1 MTAIRRRAV
10 PRLLI
15 TLLASVA
22 LLAVACGDTDTDAG
36 PAEDPQ
42 ARSDAAAASAAA
54 SAASAEASA
63 AGAAASA
70 AEATA
75 GESQASA
82 DAAAAAAAEAQATA
96 DAAQATAD
104 LAQATAEGSAADIAA
119 AEAAVAAA
127 QAALTEA
134 QSASQ
139 QAQAAL
145 DAAQSEAA
153 AARAEA
159 AAAAADAQAAQEALQ
174 EALEEAM
181 AAPPPPEPE
190 PEATM
195 AVPSDEIVISV
206 TTEPSTLDAQVV
218 NDRAARV
225 VTGNISEALL
235 FRDRGAQLT
244 PGLAIDWRNVDET
257 TWEFTLRPGVTFH
270 DGSPFNGEAAAYSVN
285 RMVAEDFETQR
296 GSYIRGI
303 AGAEAVD
310 DTTIR
315 VLTDGPN
322 AILLLQMAQVPMVP
336 AGAGDEM
343 NEAPIG
349 TGPYRFVEWNRGES
363 IIAEINPDYWG
374 DGGTIP
380 RFTVRIIPDAQTA
393 LAALQ
398 NGEVHLVL
406 DILPEQVDLVPQFKS
421 VAATEFS
428 YVAFNTFVPEMSS
441 PDVRIAMNMAI
452 DKELLAETIY
462 EGFGRPNQAQHMAPG
477 STGFNPDVGPYPYD
491 PDGARA
497 LLAEAGYA
505 DGFEVTL
512 NIPIGRYLRA
522 EESGRL
528 IAQQLRDVGLDVAL
542 RLWEWNEYRSA
553 GRVPGTEEDALDLK
567 YGWNSNEW
575 FDAAR
580 VASHVTCGGR
590 SSKICDEFV
599 TEQYEIGATIVDQ
612 DTRNAAY
619 QAAWGRLHENPHAI
633 YLLQQDLIYGMSEY
647 LNWEPRLDDEYY
659 VREMSFG

>member
-1 MTAIRRRAV
+1 MTAIRKRAF

-22 LLAVACGDTDTDAG
+22 LLAAACGDTDTDAG
-36 PAEDPQ
+36 PAEDLQ
-42 ARSDAAAASAAA
+42 ARSDAAAANAAA
-54 SAASAEASA
+54 GAAS
-63 AGAAASA
+63 AAASA

-75 GESQASA
+75 GQSQAAA

-96 DAAQATAD
+96 DAAQAAAS
-104 LAQATAEGSAADIAA
+104 LAQATAAGNAEDVAA

-127 QAALTEA
+127 EAALVDA
-134 QSASQ
+134 QSAAEAAQ
-139 QAQAAL
+139 GALEAAQA
-145 DAAQSEAA
+145 EAS

-159 AAAAADAQAAQEALQ
+159 ASAAAEAQATQA
-174 EALEEAM
+174 ALEAAM
-181 AAPPPPEPE
+181 AAPPAPEPE
-190 PEATM
+190 PEM
-195 AVPSDEIVISV
+195 AVPSDEIVIAV

-225 VTGNISEALL
+225 VTGNLFESLL
-235 FRDRGAQLT
+235 FRARNAELS
-244 PGLAIDWRNVDET
+244 PGLAIDWRIVDET
-257 TWEFTLRPGVTFH
+257 TWEFILRPGVTFH
-270 DGSPFNGEAAAYSVN
+270 DGSPFNAEAAAYSVN

-303 AGAEAVD
+303 AGAEVLD
-310 DTTIR
+310 DNTIR

-322 AILLLQMAQVPMVP
+322 AILPLQIAQVPMVP
-336 AGAGDEM
+336 NGAGAEI
-343 NEAPIG
+343 NENPIG
-349 TGPYRFVEWNRGES
+349 TGPYRFVEWNRGQS
-363 IIAEINPDYWG
+363 ITSEINPDYWG
-374 DGGTIP
+374 TAASIP
-380 RFTVRIIPDAQTA
+380 SFTVRVIPDAQTA

-406 DILPEQVDLVPQFKS
+406 DILPEQVGLVPQFKS
-421 VAATEFS
+421 VPATEFS
-428 YVAFNTFVPEMSS
+428 YIAFNTYIPELSS
-441 PDVRIAMNMAI
+441 PEVRIAMNMAI

-462 EGFGRPNQAQHMAPG
+462 EGFARPNQAQHMAPG

-491 PDGARA
+491 PDRARE
-497 LLAEAGYA
+497 LLAAAGYG

-542 RLWEWNEYRSA
+542 RLWEWNEYRGA
-553 GRVPGTEEDALDLK
+553 GRVKGTEPDALDLK

-599 TEQYEIGATIVDQ
+599 TEQYEIGATVVDQ

-619 QAAWGRLHENPHAI
+619 EAAWARLHENPHAI

-647 LNWEPRLDDEYY
+647 LNWDPRLDDEYY
-659 VREMSFG
+659 VSEMSFG

>member
-1 MTAIRRRAV
+1 MTAIRKRAF

-22 LLAVACGDTDTDAG
+22 LLAAACGDTDTDAG
-36 PAEDPQ
+36 PAEDLQ
-42 ARSDAAAASAAA
+42 ARSDAAAANAAA
-54 SAASAEASA
+54 GAAS
-63 AGAAASA
+63 AAASA

-75 GESQASA
+75 GQSQAAA

-96 DAAQATAD
+96 DAAQAAAS
-104 LAQATAEGSAADIAA
+104 LAQATAAGNAEDVAA

-127 QAALTEA
+127 EAALVDA
-134 QSASQ
+134 QSAAEAAQ
-139 QAQAAL
+139 GALEAAQA
-145 DAAQSEAA
+145 EAS

-159 AAAAADAQAAQEALQ
+159 ASAAAEAQATQA
-174 EALEEAM
+174 ALEAAM
-181 AAPPPPEPE
+181 AAPPAPEPE
-190 PEATM
+190 PEM
-195 AVPSDEIVISV
+195 AVPSDEIVIAV

-225 VTGNISEALL
+225 VTGNLFESLL
-235 FRDRGAQLT
+235 FRARNAELS
-244 PGLAIDWRNVDET
+244 PGLAIDWRIVDET
-257 TWEFTLRPGVTFH
+257 TWEFILRPGVTFH
-270 DGSPFNGEAAAYSVN
+270 DGSPFNAEAAAYSVN

-303 AGAEAVD
+303 AGAEVLD
-310 DTTIR
+310 DNTIR

-322 AILLLQMAQVPMVP
+322 AILPLQIAQVPMVP
-336 AGAGDEM
+336 NGAGAEI
-343 NEAPIG
+343 NENPIG
-349 TGPYRFVEWNRGES
+349 TGPYRFVEWNRGQS
-363 IIAEINPDYWG
+363 ITSEINPDYWG
-374 DGGTIP
+374 TAASIP
-380 RFTVRIIPDAQTA
+380 SFTVRVIPDAQTA

-406 DILPEQVDLVPQFKS
+406 DILPEQVGLVPQFKS
-421 VAATEFS
+421 VPATEFS
-428 YVAFNTFVPEMSS
+428 YIAFNTYIPELSS
-441 PDVRIAMNMAI
+441 PEVRIAMNMAI

-462 EGFGRPNQAQHMAPG
+462 EGFARPNQAQHMAPG

-491 PDGARA
+491 PDRARE
-497 LLAEAGYA
+497 LLAEAGYT

-542 RLWEWNEYRSA
+542 RLWEWNEYRGA
-553 GRVPGTEEDALDLK
+553 GRVPGTEPDALDLK

-599 TEQYEIGATIVDQ
+599 TEQYEIGATVVDQ

-619 QAAWGRLHENPHAI
+619 EAAWARLHENPHAI

-647 LNWEPRLDDEYY
+647 LNWDPRLDDEYY
-659 VREMSFG
+659 VSEMSFG

>member
-1 MTAIRRRAV
+1 MKGNRKRAV

-22 LLAVACGDTDTDAG
+22 LLAAACGDTDSDAG
-36 PAEDPQ
+36 PAQDAQ
-42 ARSDAAAASAAA
+42 ARADAA
-54 SAASAEASA
+54 A

-75 GESQASA
+75 GQSQAAA
-82 DAAAAAAAEAQATA
+82 DAAAAAAAQAQATA
-96 DAAQATAD
+96 DAAKAAAD
-104 LAQATAEGSAADIAA
+104 LAQATAAGNAEDVAA
-119 AEAAVAAA
+119 AEAAVTAAEAALAAA
-127 QAALTEA
+127 Q
-134 QSASQ
+134 SA
-139 QAQAAL
+139 
-145 DAAQSEAA
+145 
-153 AARAEA
+153 AEA
-159 AAAAADAQAAQEALQ
+159 AQGALEAAQAEAASAAAEAQATQA
-174 EALEEAM
+174 ALEEAM

-190 PEATM
+190 PAM
-195 AVPSDEIVISV
+195 PVPSDEIVIAV

-225 VTGNISEALL
+225 VTGNLFESLL
-235 FRDRGAQLT
+235 FRARDAQLS
-244 PGLAIDWRNVDET
+244 PGLAIDWRIVDEI
-257 TWEFTLRPGVTFH
+257 TWEFTLRPGVMFH

-303 AGAEAVD
+303 AGAEVVD

-322 AILLLQMAQVPMVP
+322 AILPLQIAQVPMVP
-336 AGAGDEM
+336 NGAGDEI
-343 NEAPIG
+343 NENPIG
-349 TGPYRFVEWNRGES
+349 TGPYRFVEWNRGQS
-363 IIAEINPDYWG
+363 ITSEVNPDYWG
-374 DGGTIP
+374 TAASIP
-380 RFTVRIIPDAQTA
+380 RFIVRVIPDAQTA

-406 DILPEQVDLVPQFKS
+406 DILPEQVGLVPQFKS
-421 VAATEFS
+421 VPATEFS
-428 YVAFNTFVPEMSS
+428 YIAFNTFISELSS
-441 PDVRIAMNMAI
+441 PEVRIAMNLAI

-462 EGFGRPNQAQHMAPG
+462 EGFARPNQAQHMAPG
-477 STGFNPDVGPYPYD
+477 STGFNPDVGSYPYD
-491 PDGARA
+491 PDRARE
-497 LLAEAGYA
+497 LMAEAGYA

-528 IAQQLRDVGLDVAL
+528 IAQQLRDIGLDVAL

-553 GRVPGTEEDALDLK
+553 GRVKGTEEAALDLK

-580 VASHVTCGGR
+580 VASHVTCGGG

-599 TEQYEIGATIVDQ
+599 TEQYEIGATVVDQ
-612 DTRNAAY
+612 DARNAAY
-619 QAAWGRLHENPHAI
+619 QAAWARLHENPHAI
-633 YLLQQDLIYGMSEY
+633 YLLQQDLIYGMSEH
-647 LNWEPRLDDEYY
+647 LNWDPRLDDEYY
-659 VREMSFG
+659 VSEMSFG

>member
-1 MTAIRRRAV
+1 MKGNRKRAV

-22 LLAVACGDTDTDAG
+22 LLAAACGDTDSDAG
-36 PAEDPQ
+36 PAQDAQ
-42 ARSDAAAASAAA
+42 ARADAA
-54 SAASAEASA
+54 A

-75 GESQASA
+75 GQSQAAA
-82 DAAAAAAAEAQATA
+82 DAAAAAAAQAQATA
-96 DAAQATAD
+96 DAAKAAAD
-104 LAQATAEGSAADIAA
+104 LAQATAAGNAEDVAA

-127 QAALTEA
+127 EAALAAA
-134 QSASQ
+134 QSAAEAAQ
-139 QAQAAL
+139 GALEAAQA
-145 DAAQSEAA
+145 EAS

-159 AAAAADAQAAQEALQ
+159 ASAAAKAQATQA
-174 EALEEAM
+174 ALEEAM

-190 PEATM
+190 PAM
-195 AVPSDEIVISV
+195 AVPSDEIVIAV

-225 VTGNISEALL
+225 VTGNLFESLL
-235 FRDRGAQLT
+235 FRARDAQLS
-244 PGLAIDWRNVDET
+244 PGLAIDWRIVDEI
-257 TWEFTLRPGVTFH
+257 TWEFTLRPGVMFH

-303 AGAEAVD
+303 AGAEVVD

-322 AILLLQMAQVPMVP
+322 AILPLQIAQVPMVP
-336 AGAGDEM
+336 NGAGDEI
-343 NEAPIG
+343 NENPIG
-349 TGPYRFVEWNRGES
+349 TGPYRFVEWNRGQS
-363 IIAEINPDYWG
+363 ITSEVNPDYWG
-374 DGGTIP
+374 TAASIP
-380 RFTVRIIPDAQTA
+380 RFIVRVIPDAQTA

-406 DILPEQVDLVPQFKS
+406 DILPEQVGLVPQFKS
-421 VAATEFS
+421 VPATEFS
-428 YVAFNTFVPEMSS
+428 YIAFNTFIPELSS
-441 PDVRIAMNMAI
+441 PEVRIAMNLAI

-462 EGFGRPNQAQHMAPG
+462 EGFARPNQAQHMAPG

-491 PDGARA
+491 PDRARE
-497 LLAEAGYA
+497 LMAEAGYA

-528 IAQQLRDVGLDVAL
+528 IAQQLRDIGLDVAL

-553 GRVPGTEEDALDLK
+553 GRVKGTEEAALDLK

-580 VASHVTCGGR
+580 VASHVTCGGG

-599 TEQYEIGATIVDQ
+599 TEQYEIGATVVDQ

-619 QAAWGRLHENPHAI
+619 QAAWARLHENPHAI
-633 YLLQQDLIYGMSEY
+633 YLLQQDLIYGMSEH
-647 LNWEPRLDDEYY
+647 LNWDPRLDDEYY
-659 VREMSFG
+659 VSEMSFG

>member
-1 MTAIRRRAV
+1 MKGNRKRAV

-22 LLAVACGDTDTDAG
+22 LLAAACGDADTDAG
-36 PAEDPQ
+36 PAEDAQ
-42 ARSDAAAASAAA
+42 ARADAAAANAAA
-54 SAASAEASA
+54 GA

-75 GESQASA
+75 GQSQAAA
-82 DAAAAAAAEAQATA
+82 DAAAAAAAQAQATA
-96 DAAQATAD
+96 DAAKAAAD
-104 LAQATAEGSAADIAA
+104 LAQATAAGNAEDVAA

-127 QAALTEA
+127 EAALSDA
-134 QSASQ
+134 QSAAEAAQ
-139 QAQAAL
+139 GALEAAQA
-145 DAAQSEAA
+145 EAS

-159 AAAAADAQAAQEALQ
+159 ASAAAEAQATQA
-174 EALEEAM
+174 ALEAAM
-181 AAPPPPEPE
+181 AAPPAPEPE
-190 PEATM
+190 PEM

-257 TWEFTLRPGVTFH
+257 SWEFTLRPGVTFH

-303 AGAEAVD
+303 AGAEVVD

-553 GRVPGTEEDALDLK
+553 GRVPGTEEAALDLK

-599 TEQYEIGATIVDQ
+599 TEQYEIGATVVDQ

-619 QAAWGRLHENPHAI
+619 QAAWARLHENPHAI

>member
-42 ARSDAAAASAAA
+42 ARSDAAAASAEA

-441 PDVRIAMNMAI
+441 PDVRIAMNMGDRQGA
-452 DKELLAETIY
+452 A
-462 EGFGRPNQAQHMAPG
+462 GRDHLRRVRPSEPGAAHGAGLDRLQPRRRALPVRPRRGACAAGRGRLRRRVRGDSEHPDRPVPACGGVG
-477 STGFNPDVGPYPYD
+477 STDRPATPRTSASMWHCACGSGTSTAAPDASPGP
-491 PDGARA
+491 R
-497 LLAEAGYA
+497 
-505 DGFEVTL
+505 
-512 NIPIGRYLRA
+512 
-522 EESGRL
+522 
-528 IAQQLRDVGLDVAL
+528 
-542 RLWEWNEYRSA
+542 
-553 GRVPGTEEDALDLK
+553 K
-567 YGWNSNEW
+567 
-575 FDAAR
+575 
-580 VASHVTCGGR
+580 
-590 SSKICDEFV
+590 
-599 TEQYEIGATIVDQ
+599 
-612 DTRNAAY
+612 TR
-619 QAAWGRLHENPHAI
+619 WT
-633 YLLQQDLIYGMSEY
+633 
-647 LNWEPRLDDEYY
+647 
-659 VREMSFG
+659 

>member
-22 LLAVACGDTDTDAG
+22 LLAAACAEGDTG
-36 PAEDPQ
+36 PAEDTQ

-54 SAASAEASA
+54 SAAGAEASA

-75 GESQASA
+75 GESRAAA

-96 DAAQATAD
+96 DAAAAAAD
-104 LAQATAEGSAADIAA
+104 VARAAAEGNAADVAA
-119 AEAAVAAA
+119 AEAALAAA
-127 QAALTEA
+127 ETALADA

-139 QAQAAL
+139 EAQAAL
-145 DAAQSEAA
+145 GAAQTEAEAA
-153 AARAEA
+153 RADAEA
-159 AAAAADAQAAQEALQ
+159 AAAEAAAAQS
-174 EALEEAM
+174 ALEEAL
-181 AAPPPPEPE
+181 AVPPPPEPE
-190 PEATM
+190 PEATVPM
-195 AVPSDEIVISV
+195 PSDEIVIAV

-218 NDRAARV
+218 NDRSSRV
-225 VTGNISEALL
+225 VTGNINEALL
-235 FRDRGAQLT
+235 FRGSDAQLG

-303 AGAEAVD
+303 VGAEVVD
-310 DTTIR
+310 DSTIR
-315 VLTDGPN
+315 VLTDGAN
-322 AILLLQMAQVPMVP
+322 SILPLQMAQVPMVP
-336 AGAGDEM
+336 LGAGDEQ
-343 NEAPIG
+343 NEVPIG
-349 TGPYRFVEWNRGES
+349 TGPYRFAEWNRGES
-363 IIAEINPDYWG
+363 IIGEINPDYWG

-380 RFTVRIIPDAQTA
+380 RFTVRVIPDAQTA

-428 YVAFNTFVPEMSS
+428 YIAFNTYIPEMSS
-441 PDVRIAMNMAI
+441 PEVRIAMNLAI

-462 EGFGRPNQAQHMAPG
+462 EGFGKPNQAQHMAPG

-491 PDGARA
+491 PDQARE
-497 LLAEAGYA
+497 LLAEAGYP

-528 IAQQLRDVGLDVAL
+528 IAQQLRDIGLDVAL

-553 GRVPGTEEDALDLK
+553 GRVPGTEPDALDLK

-599 TEQYEIGATIVDQ
+599 TEQYEIGATVVDQ
-612 DTRNAAY
+612 GARNAAY
-619 QAAWGRLHENPHAI
+619 QAAWARLHENPHAI
-633 YLLQQDLIYGMSEY
+633 YLLQQDLIYGMSEF

>member
-1 MTAIRRRAV
+1 MTAIRKRAF

-22 LLAVACGDTDTDAG
+22 LLAAACGDTDTDAG
-36 PAEDPQ
+36 PAEDLQ
-42 ARSDAAAASAAA
+42 ARSDAAAANAAA
-54 SAASAEASA
+54 GAAS
-63 AGAAASA
+63 AAASA

-75 GESQASA
+75 GESQAAA

-96 DAAQATAD
+96 DAAQAAAS
-104 LAQATAEGSAADIAA
+104 LAQATAAGNAEDVAA

-127 QAALTEA
+127 EAALVDA
-134 QSASQ
+134 QSAAEAAQ
-139 QAQAAL
+139 GALEAAQAE
-145 DAAQSEAA
+145 AQ

-159 AAAAADAQAAQEALQ
+159 ASAAAEAQATQA
-174 EALEEAM
+174 ALEEAM
-181 AAPPPPEPE
+181 ATPPAPEPE
-190 PEATM
+190 PEAVM
-195 AVPSDEIVISV
+195 AVPSDEIVIAV

-225 VTGNISEALL
+225 VTGNLFESLL
-235 FRDRGAQLT
+235 FRARDAQLS
-244 PGLAIDWRNVDET
+244 PGLAIDWRIVDET

-270 DGSPFNGEAAAYSVN
+270 DGSPFNAEAAAYSVN

-296 GSYIRGI
+296 GSYIRNI
-303 AGAEAVD
+303 AGAEVVD
-310 DTTIR
+310 ENTIR

-322 AILLLQMAQVPMVP
+322 AILPLQMAQVPMVP
-336 AGAGDEM
+336 NGAGDEI
-343 NEAPIG
+343 NETPIG
-349 TGPYRFVEWNRGES
+349 TGPYRFVEWNRGQS
-363 IIAEINPDYWG
+363 ITSEVNPDYWG
-374 DGGTIP
+374 TAASIP
-380 RFTVRIIPDAQTA
+380 SFTVRVIPDAQTA

-406 DILPEQVDLVPQFKS
+406 DILPEQVGLVPQFKS
-421 VAATEFS
+421 VPATEFS
-428 YVAFNTFVPEMSS
+428 YIAFNTYIPELSS
-441 PDVRIAMNMAI
+441 PEVRIAMNMAI

-462 EGFGRPNQAQHMAPG
+462 EGFARPNQAQHMAPG

-491 PDGARA
+491 PDRARE
-497 LLAEAGYA
+497 LLAAAGYG

-542 RLWEWNEYRSA
+542 RLWEWNEYRGA

-599 TEQYEIGATIVDQ
+599 TEQYEIGATVVDQ

-619 QAAWGRLHENPHAI
+619 EAAWARLHENPHAI

-647 LNWEPRLDDEYY
+647 LNWDPRLDDEYY
-659 VREMSFG
+659 VSEMSFG

>member
-15 TLLASVA
+15 TLLASMA
-22 LLAVACGDTDTDAG
+22 LLAAAC
-36 PAEDPQ
+36 AEDDTGPTEDAQ
-42 ARSDAAAASAAA
+42 ARSDAAAASAEA

-75 GESQASA
+75 GESRAAA

-96 DAAQATAD
+96 DAAAAAAD
-104 LAQATAEGSAADIAA
+104 VARAAAEGNAADVAA
-119 AEAAVAAA
+119 AEAALAAAEDALADARSATQDA
-127 QAALTEA
+127 QAALGA
-134 QSASQ
+134 
-139 QAQAAL
+139 AQAEAE
-145 DAAQSEAA
+145 AARADAA
-153 AARAEA
+153 AAAAEA
-159 AAAAADAQAAQEALQ
+159 AAAQA
-174 EALEEAM
+174 ALEEAM

-190 PEATM
+190 PEATIP
-195 AVPSDEIVISV
+195 VPSDEIVIAV

-218 NDRAARV
+218 NDRSSRV
-225 VTGNISEALL
+225 VTGNINEALL
-235 FRDRGAQLT
+235 FRGSDAQLG

-270 DGSPFNGEAAAYSVN
+270 DGSPFNAEAAAFSVN
-285 RMVAEDFETQR
+285 RMVAEDFDTQR
-296 GSYIRGI
+296 GSYINGI
-303 AGAEAVD
+303 AGAEVVD
-310 DTTIR
+310 DSTIR

-322 AILLLQMAQVPMVP
+322 SILPLQMAQVPMVP
-336 AGAGDEM
+336 LGAGDEQ
-343 NEAPIG
+343 NEVPIG

-363 IIAEINPDYWG
+363 ITGEINPDYWG
-374 DGGTIP
+374 QGGSIP

-421 VAATEFS
+421 VPATEFS
-428 YVAFNTFVPEMSS
+428 YIAFNTYVPTMSS
-441 PDVRIAMNMAI
+441 PEVRIAMNLAI
-452 DKELLAETIY
+452 DKDLLAETIY
-462 EGFGRPNQAQHMAPG
+462 EGFAKPNQAQHMAPG

-491 PDGARA
+491 PDRARE

-528 IAQQLRDVGLDVAL
+528 IAQQLRDIGLDVAL

-553 GRVPGTEEDALDLK
+553 GRVPGTEEGALDLK

-599 TEQYEIGATIVDQ
+599 TEQYEIGATVVDQ
-612 DTRNAAY
+612 NARNAAY
-619 QAAWGRLHENPHAI
+619 QAAWARLHENPHAI

-659 VREMSFG
+659 VSGMSFG

>member
-1 MTAIRRRAV
+1 MTAIRKRAF

-22 LLAVACGDTDTDAG
+22 LLAAACGDTDTDAG
-36 PAEDPQ
+36 PAEDLQ
-42 ARSDAAAASAAA
+42 ARADAAAANAAA
-54 SAASAEASA
+54 DA

-75 GESQASA
+75 GQSQAAA

-96 DAAQATAD
+96 DAAKAAAD
-104 LAQATAEGSAADIAA
+104 LAQATAAGNAEDVAA

-127 QAALTEA
+127 EAALANA
-134 QSASQ
+134 QSAAEAAQ
-139 QAQAAL
+139 GALEAAQA
-145 DAAQSEAA
+145 EAS

-159 AAAAADAQAAQEALQ
+159 ASAAAEAQATQA
-174 EALEEAM
+174 ALEAAM
-181 AAPPPPEPE
+181 AAPPAPEPE
-190 PEATM
+190 PEAVM
-195 AVPSDEIVISV
+195 AVPSDEIVIAV

-225 VTGNISEALL
+225 VTGNLFESLL
-235 FRDRGAQLT
+235 FRARDAQLS
-244 PGLAIDWRNVDET
+244 PGLAIDWRIVDET

-270 DGSPFNGEAAAYSVN
+270 DGSSFNAEAAAYSVN

-296 GSYIRGI
+296 GSYIRNI
-303 AGAEAVD
+303 AGAEVLD
-310 DTTIR
+310 DNTIR

-322 AILLLQMAQVPMVP
+322 AILPLQMAQVPMVP
-336 AGAGDEM
+336 NGAGDEI
-343 NEAPIG
+343 NENPIG
-349 TGPYRFVEWNRGES
+349 TGPYRFVEWNRGQS
-363 IIAEINPDYWG
+363 ITSEVNPDYWG
-374 DGGTIP
+374 TAASIQ
-380 RFTVRIIPDAQTA
+380 RFTVRVIPDAQTA

-406 DILPEQVDLVPQFKS
+406 DILPEQVGLVPQFKS
-421 VAATEFS
+421 VPATEFS
-428 YVAFNTFVPEMSS
+428 YIAFNTYIPELSS
-441 PDVRIAMNMAI
+441 PEVRIAMNMAI

-462 EGFGRPNQAQHMAPG
+462 EGFARPNQAQHMAPG

-491 PDGARA
+491 PDRAREM
-497 LLAEAGYA
+497 LAEAGYG

-528 IAQQLRDVGLDVAL
+528 IAQQLRDIGLDVAL
-542 RLWEWNEYRSA
+542 RLWEWNEYRGA
-553 GRVPGTEEDALDLK
+553 GRVKGTEPDALDLK

-580 VASHVTCGGR
+580 VASHVTCGGG

-599 TEQYEIGATIVDQ
+599 TEQYEIGATVVDQ

-619 QAAWGRLHENPHAI
+619 QAAWARLHENPHAI

-647 LNWEPRLDDEYY
+647 LNWDPRLDDEYY
-659 VREMSFG
+659 VSEMSFG

>member
-1 MTAIRRRAV
+1 MTAIRKRAF

-22 LLAVACGDTDTDAG
+22 LLAAACGDTDTDAG
-36 PAEDPQ
+36 PAEDLQ
-42 ARSDAAAASAAA
+42 ARSDAAAANAAA
-54 SAASAEASA
+54 GAAS
-63 AGAAASA
+63 AAASA

-75 GESQASA
+75 GQSQAAA

-96 DAAQATAD
+96 DAAQAAAS
-104 LAQATAEGSAADIAA
+104 LAQATAAGNAEDVAA

-127 QAALTEA
+127 EAALVDA
-134 QSASQ
+134 QSAAEAAQ
-139 QAQAAL
+139 GALEAAQA
-145 DAAQSEAA
+145 EAS

-159 AAAAADAQAAQEALQ
+159 ASAAAEAQATQA
-174 EALEEAM
+174 ALEAAM
-181 AAPPPPEPE
+181 AAPPAPEPE
-190 PEATM
+190 PEM
-195 AVPSDEIVISV
+195 AVPSDEIVIAV

-225 VTGNISEALL
+225 VTGNLFESLL
-235 FRDRGAQLT
+235 FRARNAELS
-244 PGLAIDWRNVDET
+244 PGLAIDWRIVDET
-257 TWEFTLRPGVTFH
+257 TWEFILRPGVTFH
-270 DGSPFNGEAAAYSVN
+270 DGSPFNAEAAAYSVN

-303 AGAEAVD
+303 AGAEVLD
-310 DTTIR
+310 DNTIR

-322 AILLLQMAQVPMVP
+322 AILPLQIAQVPMVP
-336 AGAGDEM
+336 NGAGAEI
-343 NEAPIG
+343 NENPIG
-349 TGPYRFVEWNRGES
+349 TGPYRFVEWNRGQS
-363 IIAEINPDYWG
+363 ITSEINPDYWG
-374 DGGTIP
+374 TAASIP
-380 RFTVRIIPDAQTA
+380 SFTVRVIPDAQTA

-406 DILPEQVDLVPQFKS
+406 DILPEQVGLVPQFKS
-421 VAATEFS
+421 VPATEFS
-428 YVAFNTFVPEMSS
+428 YIAFNTYIPELSS
-441 PDVRIAMNMAI
+441 PEVRIAMNMAI

-462 EGFGRPNQAQHMAPG
+462 EGFARPNQAQHMAPG

-491 PDGARA
+491 PDRARE
-497 LLAEAGYA
+497 LLAAAGYT

-542 RLWEWNEYRSA
+542 RLWEWNEYRGA

-599 TEQYEIGATIVDQ
+599 TEQYEIGATVVDQ

-619 QAAWGRLHENPHAI
+619 EAAWARLHENPHAI

-647 LNWEPRLDDEYY
+647 LNWDPRLDDEYY
-659 VREMSFG
+659 VSEMSFG

>member
-1 MTAIRRRAV
+1 MTAIRKRAF

-22 LLAVACGDTDTDAG
+22 LLAAACGDTDTDAG
-36 PAEDPQ
+36 PAEDLQ
-42 ARSDAAAASAAA
+42 ARSDAAAANAAA
-54 SAASAEASA
+54 GAAS
-63 AGAAASA
+63 AAASA

-75 GESQASA
+75 GQSQAAA

-96 DAAQATAD
+96 DAAQAAAS
-104 LAQATAEGSAADIAA
+104 LAQATAAGNAEDVAA

-127 QAALTEA
+127 EAALVDA
-134 QSASQ
+134 QSAAEAAQ
-139 QAQAAL
+139 GALEAAQA
-145 DAAQSEAA
+145 EAS

-159 AAAAADAQAAQEALQ
+159 ASAAAEAQATQA
-174 EALEEAM
+174 ALEAAM
-181 AAPPPPEPE
+181 AAPPAPEPE
-190 PEATM
+190 PEM
-195 AVPSDEIVISV
+195 AVPSDEIVIAV

-225 VTGNISEALL
+225 VTGNLFESLL
-235 FRDRGAQLT
+235 FRARNAELS
-244 PGLAIDWRNVDET
+244 PGLAIDWRIVDET
-257 TWEFTLRPGVTFH
+257 TWEFILRPGVTFH
-270 DGSPFNGEAAAYSVN
+270 DGSPFNAEAAAYSVN

-303 AGAEAVD
+303 AGAEVLD
-310 DTTIR
+310 DNTIR

-322 AILLLQMAQVPMVP
+322 AILPLQIAQVPMVP
-336 AGAGDEM
+336 NGAGAEI
-343 NEAPIG
+343 NENPIG
-349 TGPYRFVEWNRGES
+349 TGPYRFVEWNRGQS
-363 IIAEINPDYWG
+363 ITSEINPDYWG
-374 DGGTIP
+374 TAASIP
-380 RFTVRIIPDAQTA
+380 SFTVRVIPDAQTA

-406 DILPEQVDLVPQFKS
+406 DILPEQVGLVPQFKS
-421 VAATEFS
+421 VPATEFS
-428 YVAFNTFVPEMSS
+428 YIAFNTYIPELSS
-441 PDVRIAMNMAI
+441 PEVRIAMNMAI

-462 EGFGRPNQAQHMAPG
+462 EGFARPNQAQHMAPG

-491 PDGARA
+491 PDRARE
-497 LLAEAGYA
+497 LLAAAGYG

-542 RLWEWNEYRSA
+542 RLWEWNEYRGA

-599 TEQYEIGATIVDQ
+599 TEQYEIGATVVDQ

-619 QAAWGRLHENPHAI
+619 EAAWARLHENPHAI

-647 LNWEPRLDDEYY
+647 LNWDPRLDDEYY
-659 VREMSFG
+659 VSEMSFG

>member
-1 MTAIRRRAV
+1 MKGNRKRAV

-22 LLAVACGDTDTDAG
+22 LLAAACGDTDSDAG
-36 PAEDPQ
+36 PAQDAQ
-42 ARSDAAAASAAA
+42 ARADAAAANAAA
-54 SAASAEASA
+54 GA

-75 GESQASA
+75 GQSQAAA

-96 DAAQATAD
+96 DAAKAAAD
-104 LAQATAEGSAADIAA
+104 LAQVTAAGNAEDVAA

-127 QAALTEA
+127 EAALADA
-134 QSASQ
+134 QSAAEAAQ
-139 QAQAAL
+139 GALEAAQA
-145 DAAQSEAA
+145 EAS

-159 AAAAADAQAAQEALQ
+159 ASAAADAQATQA
-174 EALEEAM
+174 ALEEAM
-181 AAPPPPEPE
+181 AAPPAPE
-190 PEATM
+190 PEAVM
-195 AVPSDEIVISV
+195 PVPSDEIVISV

-225 VTGNISEALL
+225 VTGNLFESLL
-235 FRDRGAQLT
+235 FRDRNAQLS
-244 PGLAIDWRNVDET
+244 PGLAIDWRIVDET

-270 DGSPFNGEAAAYSVN
+270 DGSPFNAEAAAYSVN

-296 GSYIRGI
+296 GSYIRNI
-303 AGAEAVD
+303 AGAEVVD
-310 DTTIR
+310 ENTIR

-322 AILLLQMAQVPMVP
+322 AILPLQMAQVPMVP
-336 AGAGDEM
+336 NGAGDEI
-343 NEAPIG
+343 NETPIG
-349 TGPYRFVEWNRGES
+349 TGPYRFVEWNRGQS
-363 IIAEINPDYWG
+363 ITSEINPDYWG
-374 DGGTIP
+374 TAASIQ
-380 RFTVRIIPDAQTA
+380 RFTVRVIPDAQTA

-398 NGEVHLVL
+398 SGEVHLVL

-421 VAATEFS
+421 VPATEFS
-428 YVAFNTFVPEMSS
+428 YIAFNTLIPELSS
-441 PDVRIAMNMAI
+441 PEVRIAMNLAI

-462 EGFGRPNQAQHMAPG
+462 EGFARPNQAQHMAPG

-491 PDGARA
+491 PDRARE

-505 DGFEVTL
+505 EGFEVTL

-528 IAQQLRDVGLDVAL
+528 IAQQLRDIGLDVAL
-542 RLWEWNEYRSA
+542 RLWEWNEYRGA
-553 GRVPGTEEDALDLK
+553 GRVKGTEPDALDLK

-580 VASHVTCGGR
+580 VASHVTCGGG

-599 TEQYEIGATIVDQ
+599 TEQYEIGATVVDQ
-612 DTRNAAY
+612 DARNAAY
-619 QAAWGRLHENPHAI
+619 QAAWARLHENPHAI

-647 LNWEPRLDDEYY
+647 LNWDPRLDDEYY
-659 VREMSFG
+659 VSEMSFG